1 MTDEEVIDLLL
12 VGQVIIFLV
21 VVVSAV
27 YTLTKNK

>member
-21 VVVSAV
+21 MVVSAV